1 MKKLPQ
7 VGVVISTNL
16 RRQNLQSQLTYIWL
30 SPLWHQHLL
39 WKLTSNELYR
49 VTNST
54 DRSQLGRLP
63 SFQWDMELNQ
73 DQQNCGGFGVS
84 AMDILQPNVG
94 CLKPRFEEH
103 RRGGSALQPES
114 ELWSTV
120 LCLQPARMAQDWLKI
135 SKPYQDR
142 SFQLFGSSGTPR
154 LLLLFG
160 VFALPHAFVGSHW
173 FPGLH
178 GHAATRAWGWSNLA
192 KRRKGRN
199 YQNPAAIC
207 LTCCNPG
214 SKLQMLPSKLGK
226 SINDCWVQA
235 QVCSPSWRPAR

>member
-120 LCLQPARMAQDWLKI
+120 LCLQPARMAQD
-135 SKPYQDR
+135 
-142 SFQLFGSSGTPR
+142 
-154 LLLLFG
+154 
-160 VFALPHAFVGSHW
+160 
-173 FPGLH
+173 
-178 GHAATRAWGWSNLA
+178 
-192 KRRKGRN
+192 
-199 YQNPAAIC
+199 
-207 LTCCNPG
+207 
-214 SKLQMLPSKLGK
+214 
-226 SINDCWVQA
+226 
-235 QVCSPSWRPAR
+235 